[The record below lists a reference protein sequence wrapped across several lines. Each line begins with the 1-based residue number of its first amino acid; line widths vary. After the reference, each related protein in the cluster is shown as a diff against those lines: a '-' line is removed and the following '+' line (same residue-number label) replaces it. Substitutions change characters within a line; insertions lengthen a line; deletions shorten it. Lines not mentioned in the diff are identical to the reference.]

1 MAEWSVEMLLQT
13 NSYVVPK
20 DRQAEHKRLMRRFR
34 QVLTRLGCE
43 QFEVYEQSG
52 PNWSGPSTG
61 DRFVQMMRFK
71 DRKQHAALQAAERN
85 DAEAQQLIAE
95 FCELV
100 NFQYQ
105 QQQGFFAVGF
115 YSGVLPPPGP
125 AERGESQA
133 EQSSEEP
140 PEEVPPP
147 SPELAAETQAY
158 AAQEMAES
166 QEPGHLADSDAS
178 TMEQLEGQSLPESQ
192 PEPESPPEPDN
203 GFTLDMSDALST
215 PAQAPAGGGVDEL
228 HPLDSEPAA
237 EQAPE
242 SAMEL
247 PIEVEPAEPRRKS
260 SLFSRRKRG

>member
-1 MAEWSVEMLLQT
+1 MLLQT

-34 QVLTRLGCE
+34 QTLTRLGCE
-43 QFEVYEQSG
+43 EFEVYEQSG

-85 DAEAQQLIAE
+85 DPEAQQLIAE

-125 AERGESQA
+125 SERGETQV
-133 EQSSEEP
+133 EQSSEPATEDSP
-140 PEEVPPP
+140 PA

-158 AAQEMAES
+158 AAQEMAEAG
-166 QEPGHLADSDAS
+166 EPGHLADSDVS
-178 TMEQLEGQSLPESQ
+178 TMEHLEGQSLPESQ
-192 PEPESPPEPDN
+192 PESEPEVPPELDD
-203 GFTLDMSDALST
+203 GFTLDMSDALAT
-215 PAQAPAGGGVDEL
+215 PAQPQAEDGFEEIQ
-228 HPLDSEPAA
+228 PLE
-237 EQAPE
+237 PE
-242 SAMEL
+242 SVSEQPPEPSPDL
-247 PIEVEPAEPRRKS
+247 PVEVEPAEAPRKS
-260 SLFSRRKRG
+260 SLFGRRKRG